1 MLVGPEVFKGSLA
14 STEETVRR
22 YLISSRLLL
31 ASVEVNPMV
40 PSEMIAAKSIL
51 AVVLP
56 SPETVMV
63 EVLPKL
69 SAAAGPITSN
79 V

>member
-1 MLVGPEVFKGSLA
+1 
-14 STEETVRR
+14 
-22 YLISSRLLL
+22 
-31 ASVEVNPMV
+31 MV

-69 SAAAGPITSN
+69 SAAAGPITSK